1 VIKLTIDSKQV
12 EVPEGTTVLRAA
24 EQAGIFIPT
33 LCDHPELTPYGGC
46 RLCVV
51 ELDGARGPVTS
62 CTMPVTNGM
71 VVRTDTPKLH
81 DIRKFVLMLLFSE
94 RNHYCMYCQKSGG
107 DCALQNAAYGEGMT
121 HWPIQPNWQ
130 TFVVDSSHPNFV
142 LDNNRCILC
151 RRCVRACGELVGNF
165 TLGMHE
171 RGAGTML
178 VADYDVPM
186 GQSSCISCGTCVQ
199 ACPTGALIDRASAY
213 HGLDQKVEK
222 TASTCVA
229 CSVGCGVDL
238 MTRDNWLLRVDGNWE
253 APANDGLLC
262 KAGRYEALEDK
273 RERLVTP
280 LVRKNGALKAATW
293 EEALEAIAAKVKPLA
308 GDGVAALASPRL
320 PAEALYAFRQIFA
333 DKLGSRMVTSLE
345 ENATLAGPGAVAAEM
360 GGPFEAKLADLKK
373 ADCVVLVGTDLRED
387 HQVAGFFIKRALPMG
402 TQLVTLS
409 ADQFSELAHFALK
422 PKAGTDG
429 DVLLGLAAAVAN
441 QGLAKGPAAD
451 ELAKVSLKAIG
462 AKTTVTVETL
472 EAVAKVI
479 GAAQHLVFVY
489 GKGLTA
495 QGVGVF
501 RNLATLARL
510 TGAGLLGIQGEANS
524 LAAFAYGLDKAFDAK
539 DCQAVYVALGDGAVS
554 QKLLASLE
562 KVPFK
567 AVQAS
572 YVSPATAMADV
583 VLPVEMWAEQEGHYL
598 SLEGRL
604 QATRRGVKPSDEVRS
619 NAAALEALAQKMGLA
634 LGADWKAGLQQRVLT
649 TTILE

>member
-12 EVPEGTTVLRAA
+12 EVPEGTTVLHAA

-51 ELDGARGPVTS
+51 ELEGARGPVTS
-62 CTMPVTNGM
+62 CTMPASSGM

-81 DIRKFVLMLLFSE
+81 EIRKFVLMLLFSE

-107 DCALQNAAYGEGMT
+107 DCLLQNAAYGEGMT

-171 RGAGTML
+171 RGASTML
-178 VADYDVPM
+178 VADYDVPL
-186 GQSSCISCGTCVQ
+186 GQSSCISCGVCVQ
-199 ACPTGALIDRASAY
+199 SCPTGALIDRASAY

-222 TASTCVA
+222 TSSTCVA
-229 CSVGCGVDL
+229 CSVGCGVEL
-238 MTRDNWLLRVDGNWE
+238 MTRDSWLLRVDGNWD

-262 KAGRYEALEDK
+262 QVGRYQALEDK

-293 EEALEAIAAKVKPLA
+293 DEALNTIAAKVKPLA

-333 DKLGSRMVTSLE
+333 DKLGGRMVTSLE

-360 GGPFEAKLADLKK
+360 GGPFEAKLTDLKK
-373 ADCVVLVGTDLRED
+373 SDCVVLVGTDLNDD
-387 HQVAGFFIKRALPMG
+387 HQVAGFFIKRALSMG
-402 TQLVTLS
+402 TQLITLG
-409 ADQFSELAHFALK
+409 ADQFSDLAHFALT
-422 PKAGTDG
+422 PKAGTEG
-429 DVLLGLAAAVAN
+429 EVLLGLAATVAK

-451 ELAKVSLKAIG
+451 ELAKISLEAVS
-462 AKTTVTVETL
+462 AKTAVPVEML

-479 GAAQHLVFVY
+479 GAAQRPVLVY
-489 GKGLTA
+489 GKGLTTQSVA
-495 QGVGVF
+495 VF

-510 TGAGLLGIQGEANS
+510 TGAGLLGVKGEANS
-524 LAAFAYGLDKAFDAK
+524 LAAFAYGLDQVFDAK
-539 DCQAVYVALGDGAVS
+539 DCQAVYLALGDGVVS

-572 YVSPATAMADV
+572 YMSPATAMADV

-604 QATRRGVKPSDEVRS
+604 QATRRGVKPPEDVRS
-619 NAAALEALAQKMGLA
+619 NAETLAAVAQK
-634 LGADWKAGLQQRVLT
+634 LGFTLGVDWKAGLQQRVLT